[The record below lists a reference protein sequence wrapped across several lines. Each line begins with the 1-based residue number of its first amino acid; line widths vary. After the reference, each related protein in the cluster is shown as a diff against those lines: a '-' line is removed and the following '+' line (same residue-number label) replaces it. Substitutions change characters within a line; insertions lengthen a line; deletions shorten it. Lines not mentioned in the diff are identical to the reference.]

1 LALSKSKVPPQQSNG
16 PLDVFDQFFG
26 FRAHE
31 SAASPLP
38 AGFNEWTAPVQPRLG
53 FAALGPRR

>member
-1 LALSKSKVPPQQSNG
+1 MPPQQSNG